1 MSLDLANKEVWMFI
15 GFTAVVGVMLYVDLF
30 LVNRKARV
38 VPVRDA
44 LIWSAI
50 WIGTSLLFNV
60 FVYLEL
66 GQTKAFEY
74 LAAYLVE
81 KSLSVDNLFVFLVVF
96 TYFGIAPMYQPRV
109 LRWGILGAVVLRA
122 ILIVIGVEL
131 IHAFNW
137 MLYVFG
143 IILIL
148 TAFKLVRGVE
158 GSVEPGK
165 NPALRLITR
174 FVPLTTELHQEKFLV
189 RLNQVLYATPLLAT
203 LVVIETTDVMFA
215 LDSIPA
221 VLGIS
226 HDLFIAYTS
235 NIFAILG
242 LRALYFALA
251 GIMDLFHY
259 LKYSLAI
266 ILGFIGVK
274 MLIHDIYKIPTEIAL
289 GVVFILLALAIVA
302 SLMFPEKKKDETTA
316 SDLEPVPVVVEASET
331 EG

>member
-1 MSLDLANKEVWMFI
+1 MGELEIREFWMFV
-15 GFTAVVGVMLYVDLF
+15 GFTIAVGIMLYVDLF

-38 VPVRDA
+38 IGIKSA

-50 WIGTSLLFNV
+50 WIGAALLFNV
-60 FVYLEL
+60 FVYYEL
-66 GQTKAFEY
+66 GTVKALEY
-74 LAAYLVE
+74 LTAYLIE

-96 TYFGIAPMYQPRV
+96 SYFGIPPEYQPRV
-109 LRWGILGAVVLRA
+109 LRWGIIGALVMRA

-131 IHAFNW
+131 VNAFNW

-143 IILIL
+143 IILIV
-148 TAFKLVRGVE
+148 TAVRLVQGGAESMDPGQNKFLKLVSRYIPV
-158 GSVEPGK
+158 
-165 NPALRLITR
+165 
-174 FVPLTTELHQEKFLV
+174 TTKLHQDKFFTRISGALC
-189 RLNQVLYATPLLAT
+189 ATPLFAT
-203 LVVIETTDVMFA
+203 LLVIESTDLMFA

-226 HDLFIAYTS
+226 HDLFIVYTS

-251 GIMDLFHY
+251 GVMQLFHY

-274 MLIHDIYKIPTEIAL
+274 MLIHDFYKIPIEIAL
-289 GVVFILLALAIVA
+289 GVVFGLLALAIVA
-302 SLMFPEKKKDETTA
+302 SLLFPQKKAHASHLPKKESDEA
-316 SDLEPVPVVVEASET
+316 KAHVQAE
-331 EG
+331 

>member
-1 MSLDLANKEVWMFI
+1 MNVDLANREMWMFVFFTI
-15 GFTAVVGVMLYVDLF
+15 GVGIMLYVDLF
-30 LVNRKARV
+30 LVNAKARV
-38 VPVRDA
+38 VTIKSA

-50 WIGTSLLFNV
+50 WIGTALLFNV
-60 FVYLEL
+60 FIYYEL
-66 GQTKAFEY
+66 GSDKALEY
-74 LAAYLVE
+74 LTAYLIE

-96 TYFGIAPMYQPRV
+96 SYFGIAAKYQPRV
-109 LRWGILGAVVLRA
+109 LRWGIIGAIFMRA

-131 IHAFNW
+131 VEAFKW

-148 TAFKLVRGVE
+148 TAWRLLKGGAESVNPGDNKILQLV
-158 GSVEPGK
+158 S
-165 NPALRLITR
+165 R
-174 FVPLTTELHQEKFLV
+174 FTPLTPHIHEEKFFI
-189 RLNQVLYATPLLAT
+189 RIDKVLYATPLFAT
-203 LVVIETTDVMFA
+203 VLVIESTDLMFA

-226 HDLFIAYTS
+226 HDLFIVYTS

-251 GIMDLFHY
+251 GVMQLFHY

-266 ILGFIGVK
+266 ILAFIGVK
-274 MLIHDIYKIPTEIAL
+274 MLIHEVYKIPTEIAL

-302 SLMFPEKKKDETTA
+302 SILFPQKESKDEAATIQ
-316 SDLEPVPVVVEASET
+316 PVPANPNGAESD
-331 EG
+331 